1 MNLDY
6 TFFGFTC
13 MKCNYKCARRSD
25 LQKHFQTKK
34 HQRNVGLRDKV
45 DVSDPPIS
53 LEKEDDV
60 ENDTTKKINSN
71 KPLYTTKEN
80 QIVIPHIPQP
90 RSALLNIAQSMG
102 NHTCVC
108 GKTYKHMSSLCKHR
122 KKYNCQPSDTMSKS
136 VLNVEVEEKEKQ
148 ITDTS
153 NQVAVIKSTSS
164 YDDVSF
170 NSILNIISDQ
180 AKRNDELKEILL
192 EQSKQL
198 VKISENANSVV
209 TNNVTNNNNTVNA
222 KINFNLFLNNECK
235 DAMNI
240 MDFID
245 SLPVNTQDLE
255 NFGNFGFVEG
265 VTRVLLNGLKQ
276 LDIYKRPIHCT
287 DIKRDSIYIK
297 DKNVWEKDSDN
308 HDKMKKVIKYVKHK
322 NIKQLPQWQKEH
334 PSYDNVE
341 SRAHGQYVKIIDNAL
356 GGKDDKEDEQLENKV
371 IKKVGSEVTI
381 PKRMR
386 FKMIYN

>member
-6 TFFGFTC
+6 AFFGFTC
-13 MKCNYKCARRSD
+13 MKCNYKCARKSD
-25 LQKHFQTKK
+25 LHKHFLTKK
-34 HQRNVGLRDKV
+34 HQRNVELHNETKTAILATNSSGNLGNVKKNV
-45 DVSDPPIS
+45 
-53 LEKEDDV
+53 EKEAV
-60 ENDTTKKINSN
+60 ITQ
-71 KPLYTTKEN
+71 YTPKEN
-80 QIVIPHIPQP
+80 KITIPYIPQP
-90 RSALLNIAQSMG
+90 RSALLNITQSMG
-102 NHTCVC
+102 KHTCVC
-108 GKTYKHMSSLCKHR
+108 GKTYKHLSSLCKH
-122 KKYNCQPSDTMSKS
+122 KKRHNCQPQDFKVNIEPEPQKVNEKTDPSHILSKPS
-136 VLNVEVEEKEKQ
+136 Y
-148 ITDTS
+148 TD
-153 NQVAVIKSTSS
+153 A
-164 YDDVSF
+164 SF
-170 NSILNIISDQ
+170 DNIINIISDQ
-180 AKRNDELKEILL
+180 AKRNDELKELLL

-198 VKISENANSVV
+198 VKISENSNNIV
-209 TNNVTNNNNTVNA
+209 TNNVTTNNNTVNA

-245 SLPVNTQDLE
+245 SLPVNTKDLE

-265 VTRVLLNGLKQ
+265 MTRVLLNGLKQ

-287 DIKRDSIYIK
+287 DVKRDSIYIK
-297 DKNVWEKDSDN
+297 DKNVWEKDNDN
-308 HDKMKKVIKYVKHK
+308 HEKMKKVIKYIKHK

-371 IKKVGSEVTI
+371 IKKIGGEVTL

>member
-13 MKCNYKCARRSD
+13 MKCNYKCARKSD
-25 LQKHFQTKK
+25 LHKHFLTKK
-34 HQRNVGLRDKV
+34 HQRNVELHNESKTSILPVKSSEKV
-45 DVSDPPIS
+45 EIVKEAIEKNNVNTKYTSK
-53 LEKEDDV
+53 EKE
-60 ENDTTKKINSN
+60 I
-71 KPLYTTKEN
+71 L
-80 QIVIPHIPQP
+80 IPHIPQP
-90 RSALLNIAQSMG
+90 RSALLNITQSMG

-108 GKTYKHMSSLCKHR
+108 GKTYKHLSSLCKHK
-122 KKYNCQPSDTMSKS
+122 KKYNCQPQDFKVNTEPELQKVNETFDLSHTLPKTSY
-136 VLNVEVEEKEKQ
+136 
-148 ITDTS
+148 TD
-153 NQVAVIKSTSS
+153 A
-164 YDDVSF
+164 SF
-170 NSILNIISDQ
+170 DNIINIISDQ
-180 AKRNDELKEILL
+180 AKRNDELKELLL

-198 VKISENANSVV
+198 VKISENSTNNIV
-209 TNNVTNNNNTVNA
+209 TNNVTTNNNTVNA

-245 SLPVNTQDLE
+245 SLPVNTKDLE

-265 VTRVLLNGLKQ
+265 MTRVLLNGLKQ

-287 DIKRDSIYIK
+287 DVKRDSIYIK
-297 DKNVWEKDSDN
+297 DKNVWEKDNDN
-308 HDKMKKVIKYVKHK
+308 HEKMKKVIKYVKHK

-371 IKKVGSEVTI
+371 IKKVGGEVTI